1 MIVYL
6 PLRTDFSFN
15 IATLNIGPRKMAD
28 AFSSIPVIDFA
39 RLQDESTKEE
49 TLEQLRDAI
58 FRVGFLYL
66 TNHGLEV
73 SYQITRLCPA

>member
-1 MIVYL
+1 MS
-6 PLRTDFSFN
+6 PR
-15 IATLNIGPRKMAD
+15 IGPASASLVTHIESNEMAD

-39 RLQDESTKEE
+39 RLQDESTKKD

-73 SYQITRLCPA
+73 RYHIPPFSDTD

>member
-1 MIVYL
+1 M
-6 PLRTDFSFN
+6 TD
-15 IATLNIGPRKMAD
+15 T
-28 AFSSIPVIDFA
+28 FSSIPIIDFS
-39 RLQDESTKEE
+39 RLQDPSTKEE

-73 SYQITRLCPA
+73 SRCVCYSNGRGSRIRN

>member
-1 MIVYL
+1 M
-6 PLRTDFSFN
+6 TD
-15 IATLNIGPRKMAD
+15 T
-28 AFSSIPVIDFA
+28 FSSIPIIDFS
-39 RLQDESTKEE
+39 RLQDLSTKDE

-73 SYQITRLCPA
+73 SRFVYVTVMAETETHE